1 MSILQLIPIIF
12 THVKESDD
20 VDDTLLHP
28 INEEIV
34 MMRECDDAIILCP
47 KVCVTAERRSL
58 RQA

>member
-1 MSILQLIPIIF
+1 MSILQFIPIIF

-20 VDDTLLHP
+20 VNDTLLHP

-47 KVCVTAERRSL
+47 KVCVTA
-58 RQA
+58 